1 MGQLSNM
8 SKASCANEAPL
19 SENSVNWS
27 PVFSLAL
34 CVIGLITAELL
45 PIGLLTPMANELGI
59 TEGMAG
65 QTVTTTAIVALV
77 ASLLVAPATRRF
89 DRRVVLLFFTFLF
102 IASNVLVAMAPNYAA
117 LLAGRVLLGIS
128 IGGFWSM
135 IAAVT
140 MRLVPKE
147 RVPRALSIVFG
158 GSAVAMAVA
167 TPLGTY
173 LGAII
178 GWRGVFLVTGGL
190 GVIALI
196 WQFIALP
203 SMSPNVP
210 SRLSTLFS
218 LLKRP
223 QVALGIAASIL
234 IFGGHF
240 AFFTYL
246 RPFLETVTRVNVSG
260 VSIIILGFGVAN
272 VVGTFVSGAMIHRSL
287 RLTLALMPIL
297 MCLVA
302 FGLVVIGGLAP
313 IAALLVAGWGFAF
326 GGVPVA
332 WTTWLTR
339 TVPDQIESGGG
350 LQVASIQL
358 AMTVGAGIGGVLVD
372 RSGVLVVP
380 TISSA
385 IFIVAAGLVLIGLR
399 PQNS

>member
-1 MGQLSNM
+1 MGQLKNM
-8 SKASCANEAPL
+8 SKASCADEVAL

-102 IASNVLVAMAPNYAA
+102 IASNVLVAMAPNYAV
-117 LLAGRVLLGIS
+117 LLAGRVLLGVS

-190 GVIALI
+190 GVIALM

-260 VSIIILGFGVAN
+260 VSIMILGFGVAN
-272 VVGTFVSGAMIHRSL
+272 VIGTFVSGVMIHRSL

-302 FGLVVIGGLAP
+302 FGLVVFGGLAP
-313 IAALLVAGWGFAF
+313 MAALLVAGWGFAF

-339 TVPDQIESGGG
+339 TAPDQIESGGG

-380 TISSA
+380 TISGV

-399 PQNS
+399 PQSS

>member
-1 MGQLSNM
+1 M
-8 SKASCANEAPL
+8 SKASCADGVAL
-19 SENSVNWS
+19 SENSANWS

-77 ASLLVAPATRRF
+77 ASLLVAPATHRF

-210 SRLSTLFS
+210 SRLGTLFS

-260 VSIIILGFGVAN
+260 VSIMILGFGVAN
-272 VVGTFVSGAMIHRSL
+272 VVGTFVSGAMINRSL

-302 FGLVVIGGLAP
+302 FGLVVFGGLAP

-380 TISSA
+380 TISGV

-399 PQNS
+399 PQSS

>member
-8 SKASCANEAPL
+8 SKTSCANEVPL

-260 VSIIILGFGVAN
+260 VSIMILGFGAAN

-302 FGLVVIGGLAP
+302 FGLVVFGGLAP

-358 AMTVGAGIGGVLVD
+358 AMTVGAGVGGVLVD

-380 TISSA
+380 TISGA